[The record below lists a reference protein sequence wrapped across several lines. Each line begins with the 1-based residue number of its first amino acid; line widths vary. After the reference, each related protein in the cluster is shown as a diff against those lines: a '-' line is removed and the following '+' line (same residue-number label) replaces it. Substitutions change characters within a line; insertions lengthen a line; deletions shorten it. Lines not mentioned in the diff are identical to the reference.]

1 MYVSYIKPMR
11 EQILNLAEKQMLQG
25 GYDTLSFSVIA
36 KTLETTRANLH
47 YHFKNKESLGI
58 EVTKRF
64 MADEMAD
71 MKKIC
76 AAYPGDFCKQM
87 NAFEDYYWRIVK
99 EEGCGS
105 ACVACQIVRSPNSP
119 EILVDLAKSFFEE
132 RFEFSVQQ
140 VIESQEAG
148 TLRKDLDP
156 VSIATQGVAL
166 MMGLMQLTQG
176 LMTIE
181 EAEKR
186 LRGTIKAWTQTIRA

>member
-1 MYVSYIKPMR
+1 MR
-11 EQILNLAEKQMLQG
+11 EQILDLAEKQMLQG
-25 GYDTLSFSVIA
+25 GYDTLNFSVIA
-36 KTLETTRANLH
+36 KTLATTRANLH

-64 MADEMAD
+64 MADDMAD

-76 AAYPGDFCKQM
+76 AALPGDFCKQM
-87 NAFEDYYWRIVK
+87 VAFEDFYWQIVK
-99 EEGCGS
+99 EEGCAS

-119 EILVDLAKSFFEE
+119 DVLVKLAKSFFEE

-148 TLRKDLDP
+148 TVRKDLNP
-156 VSIATQGVAL
+156 VSVATQGVAL
-166 MMGLMQLTQG
+166 MMGLMQMTQG
-176 LMTIE
+176 LMTID

-186 LRGTIKAWTQTIRA
+186 LKGTLKEWTKTIQI